1 MSADSNASLPLMDEV
16 VSGRNL
22 SSFTSASARASPDLT

>member
-1 MSADSNASLPLMDEV
+1 MSADSNASLPLMDV